1 MKRLSVDRARRLR
14 VSQTDAGQ
22 LLWHH
27 LRNRRLQGWKFR
39 RQNEIGLY
47 VVDFVCPDA
56 GLIVELDGGQHGDQ
70 LIYDEARTKKLGE
83 QGYRV
88 LRFWNNDVLKNV
100 QGVLE
105 VIQEALAR
113 PAPHH
118 RKGGNAPTLSPKG
131 RGSSVDGDLRVST
144 NINPRLTQV
153 FRFVRC
159 SYANGVAELVYAFDH
174 GEELIER
181 VRFPHAPAL
190 PSSHQAA
197 FDQALKLLHLI
208 AGVSYYKAGV
218 PPRIDVADG
227 PLDDATA
234 NLLDELYLHGLAEF
248 AYRNGL
254 DLRGRINFPRLGAG
268 SEKASSRGGSTQPEA
283 KALGLPHR
291 TLVPIGGG
299 KDSLVAVEAIKSIGG
314 EATAVW
320 VGNSPLIA
328 ACAERTGLPTLNI
341 QRELAPGLFELNR
354 LGAWNGHIPVTAVN
368 SAILAVAAILYGF
381 DSIAFANERS
391 ASAATL
397 EYEGQQ
403 VNHQWSKGY
412 AFERL
417 LGDWLHQHVASDLDY
432 FSLLRPFSELAVTRA
447 FAKLTP
453 YFDVFSSCNRNFK
466 ILGPKPADRWCGQC
480 PKCHFVFLA
489 LAPFLPKPRL
499 LSIFGRN
506 LLDDENLAPGF
517 DALLEY
523 QDHKPF
529 ECVGEGAEAR
539 AAMYALSQRSEW
551 QEDALVAR
559 FIREILSQ
567 LDVKELALEP
577 WLQPSTEQRIA
588 KRVLPALAFFA

>member
-1 MKRLSVDRARRLR
+1 M
-14 VSQTDAGQ
+14 T
-22 LLWHH
+22 
-27 LRNRRLQGWKFR
+27 
-39 RQNEIGLY
+39 
-47 VVDFVCPDA
+47 
-56 GLIVELDGGQHGDQ
+56 
-70 LIYDEARTKKLGE
+70 
-83 QGYRV
+83 
-88 LRFWNNDVLKNV
+88 
-100 QGVLE
+100 
-105 VIQEALAR
+105 
-113 PAPHH
+113 
-118 RKGGNAPTLSPKG
+118 
-131 RGSSVDGDLRVST
+131 T

-153 FRFVRC
+153 FRYVRC
-159 SYANGVAELVYAFDH
+159 SYADGVAELVYAFDH
-174 GEELIER
+174 GDELVER
-181 VRFPHAPAL
+181 VRFPNAPAI
-190 PSSHQAA
+190 PANHQAA
-197 FDQALKLLHLI
+197 FEQALNMLHLI

-218 PPRIDVADG
+218 PPRIEVVGG
-227 PLDDATA
+227 PLDDSTA
-234 NLLDELYLHGLAEF
+234 DLLDALYLHGLAEF

-254 DLRGRINFPRLGAG
+254 DLRGRINFPRGGA
-268 SEKASSRGGSTQPEA
+268 KQPEA
-283 KALGLPHR
+283 KALGLPRR

-314 EATAVW
+314 DATAVW

-328 ACAERTGLPTLNI
+328 ACAERTGLSMLNI

-397 EYEGQQ
+397 EYDGQQ

-412 AFERL
+412 AFEQL
-417 LGDWLHQHVASDLDY
+417 LGDWLHQHVAADLDY
-432 FSLLRPFSELAVTRA
+432 CSLLRPYSELAVTRA

-453 YFDVFSSCNRNFK
+453 YFEVFSSCNRNFK

-539 AAMYALSQRSEW
+539 AAMFALSQRSEW

-559 FIREILSQ
+559 FIREILPQ
-567 LDVKELALEP
+567 LEVSELALEP
-577 WLQPSTEQRIA
+577 WLQPSAEQRIP
-588 KRVLPALAFFA
+588 KRLLPALAFFA